1 MDVLSDV
8 IAVMRTGRPVV
19 ARVAWEEPWAQR
31 FAPVPGASGFQ
42 VVLAGTCWLV
52 RDHADPVELRAG
64 DVVFLPD
71 GRGHVL
77 ADSPTT
83 PVVGEACDPDDPDF
97 VADHPVPAHP
107 TAVTLCGAYELE
119 HGVHPLLRDLP
130 DTVLV
135 SGPELHAAVTLLA
148 GELEHPRLGS
158 DALVPALLDTLLLYL
173 LRTWF
178 TGADRT
184 TGWAAALNDP
194 VTATALHHIHRDPAH
209 PWTVAELAAAAGL
222 SRAPFAK
229 RFTALVGQPPLTY
242 LTWWRMTTAA
252 RLLRDTDAPLAR
264 IAGQVGY
271 TSEFAFAAA
280 FKRAHGTAPGR
291 YRRERA
297 TSRRSG
303 RRTRRG
309 GKMTP

>member
-194 VTATALHHIHRDPAH
+194 VTATALHHIHRDPGH

-280 FKRAHGTAPGR
+280 FKRAHGTPPGR

>member
-8 IAVMRTGRPVV
+8 IAVMRTGRPVA
-19 ARVAWEEPWAQR
+19 ARVAWEEPWGQR

-42 VVLAGTCWLV
+42 VVLEGTCWLL

-71 GRGHVL
+71 GRGHAL
-77 ADSPTT
+77 AGSPTT
-83 PVVGEACDPDDPDF
+83 PVTSVPCDPNDPDF
-97 VADHPVPAHP
+97 AAGHPVPANP
-107 TAVTLCGAYELE
+107 TTVTLCGAYELD
-119 HGVHPLLRDLP
+119 HVHPLLRDLP

-148 GELEHPRLGS
+148 GELERPRLGS

-178 TGADRT
+178 AGNPET

-194 VTATALHHIHRDPAH
+194 AIATALHHVHRDPAH
-209 PWTVAELAAAAGL
+209 PWTVAGLAATAGL

-252 RLLRDTDAPLAR
+252 RLLRDTDEPLAR

-291 YRRERA
+291 YRRLGS
-297 TSRRSG
+297 TL
-303 RRTRRG
+303 
-309 GKMTP
+309 

>member
-8 IAVMRTGRPVV
+8 IAVMRTGRPVA
-19 ARVAWEEPWAQR
+19 ARVAWERPWAQR

-42 VVLAGTCWLV
+42 VVLEGTCWLL
-52 RDHADPVELRAG
+52 RDHADPVRLHAG

-71 GRGHVL
+71 GRGHAL

-83 PVVGEACDPDDPDF
+83 PVTGEACDPDDPDF
-97 VADHPVPAHP
+97 AADHPVPAHP
-107 TAVTLCGAYELE
+107 TTVTLCGAYELA
-119 HGVHPLLRDLP
+119 HVHPLLRDLP

-135 SGPELHAAVTLLA
+135 VGPELRAAATLLA

-178 TGADRT
+178 TGREHA
-184 TGWAAALNDP
+184 TGWAAALTDP
-194 VTATALHHIHRDPAH
+194 VTSTALHHLHRDPAH
-209 PWTVAELAAAAGL
+209 RWTVAELAAASGL

-229 RFTALVGQPPLTY
+229 RFTALVGQPPLAY

-252 RLLRDTDAPLAR
+252 RLLHTTDAPLAT
-264 IAGQVGY
+264 IARQVGY
-271 TSEFAFAAA
+271 SSEFAFAAA

-291 YRRERA
+291 YRRDLAAARTA
-297 TSRRSG
+297 PDPRS
-303 RRTRRG
+303 
-309 GKMTP
+309 